1 MAWACQAG
9 RGPAPSVSG
18 IRRHLNRFA
27 SWLWLCCPSTTN
39 RTNRTTNDGWVT
51 EPGAA
56 GFAALQD
63 DHPLSALILK
73 AVEHGVSNAHSAN
86 HRHPP
91 ANAHPPSP
99 RSSRARGSDRHGRPH
114 PRRPAAIRL
123 GRSRTAHG
131 TRHQSPARDP
141 TRKAF
146 HSSLENARIGP
157 KGSFES
163 RTSTAAPV
171 MATSTQLPVPLAV
184 LFFHRRGPCW

>member
-1 MAWACQAG
+1 MGLPSRPGACK
-9 RGPAPSVSG
+9 SVSG

-131 TRHQSPARDP
+131 TVIRAPHGIRPGKPSILPSRMRESAPRGP
-141 TRKAF
+141 
-146 HSSLENARIGP
+146 SSHA
-157 KGSFES
+157 
-163 RTSTAAPV
+163 
-171 MATSTQLPVPLAV
+171 PVPL
-184 LFFHRRGPCW
+184 PP